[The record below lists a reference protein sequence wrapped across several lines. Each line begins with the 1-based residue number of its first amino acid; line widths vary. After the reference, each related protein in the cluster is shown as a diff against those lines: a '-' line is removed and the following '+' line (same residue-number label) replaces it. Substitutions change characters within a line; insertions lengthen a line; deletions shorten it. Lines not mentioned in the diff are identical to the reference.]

1 MKPIELEELTLS
13 DLYALHSLVSEGM
26 VDYKESMSYG
36 YNVESLCAPAFQSD
50 KWKAMYLDRKLQLTH
65 IEEAICDK
73 VSKINY
79 K

>member
-1 MKPIELEELTLS
+1 
-13 DLYALHSLVSEGM
+13 M

-36 YNVESLCAPAFQSD
+36 YNVESLSTLAFSSD
-50 KWKAMYLDRKLQLTH
+50 NWKAMYLDRKLQLTH